1 MKKPELEP
9 NRIIAEDRGPDEH
22 KLIAE
27 KLSPLASFCRGLQV
41 GALAVGG
48 VNTIVP
54 GQFGVADWPLWL
66 RAVIGG
72 AFLLLAVNYLL
83 AQRGFMVAKRISQA

>member
-1 MKKPELEP
+1 MS
-9 NRIIAEDRGPDEH
+9 DER
-22 KLIAE
+22 KLIAT
-27 KLSPLASFCRGLQV
+27 KLSPIASFCRGLQV

-66 RAVIGG
+66 RAIVGG
-72 AFLLLAVNYLL
+72 VCLLLAVNYLL
-83 AQRGFMVAKRISQA
+83 AQRGFMVAKRVSKA